1 MCVFYAVQ
9 RKCVGDAGFPQ
20 DSEASGRRRGREE
33 KDGYL
38 CRGDLGLV
46 SCPGS
51 HSWQRAVGAGNL
63 REFSLL
69 LAVPSSW

>member
-20 DSEASGRRRGREE
+20 GSEASGRRRGREE

-38 CRGDLGLV
+38 QRGPGPGLL
-46 SCPGS
+46 
-51 HSWQRAVGAGNL
+51 SWLPLMAEGGGRRQ
-63 REFSLL
+63 
-69 LAVPSSW
+69 P

>member
-1 MCVFYAVQ
+1 MQDFPRVLRPQ
-9 RKCVGDAGFPQ
+9 VGEG
-20 DSEASGRRRGREE
+20 EE
-33 KDGYL
+33 KRKMGI